1 MVSQGGRSQT
11 DMTVLDRDDVAW
23 AAVEA
28 GLWDQWH
35 ALCAS
40 ADVRALPVGLTR
52 LGEQLVLW
60 RDGAGTVHVMADRCP
75 HRGAALSRGRVA
87 GNCIACGYHG
97 VEVAAD
103 GSVARVPAFDGAGL
117 EGKKLVRVYP
127 VIEHNQAIYA
137 WFGSDPNAQ
146 PADLELPP
154 ELRDPDWDGFL
165 CVAVWQCHY
174 LYALDNL
181 VDPMHGSYL
190 HAHSHT
196 LFGGYRM
203 DRMEIA
209 DIKGGFTISRASGQR
224 AKNFDSGDFLYSGI
238 HWIHIDVPYPPSA
251 GPGGPFRIIGY
262 VTPIDRHSCMVFFY
276 RLRQVSGWRR
286 DMWRFLYK
294 TTLEGRHWDVLEQDR
309 VMLEDMPDDARY
321 HENLYQHDI
330 GVSRL
335 RRALYDL
342 AKSRAHPAKAV

>member
-146 PADLELPP
+146 PADLELTP

-165 CVAVWQCHY
+165 CVAVWGVG
-174 LYALDNL
+174 L
-181 VDPMHGSYL
+181 VWQ
-190 HAHSHT
+190 T
-196 LFGGYRM
+196 
-203 DRMEIA
+203 
-209 DIKGGFTISRASGQR
+209 
-224 AKNFDSGDFLYSGI
+224 
-238 HWIHIDVPYPPSA
+238 
-251 GPGGPFRIIGY
+251 
-262 VTPIDRHSCMVFFY
+262 
-276 RLRQVSGWRR
+276 
-286 DMWRFLYK
+286 
-294 TTLEGRHWDVLEQDR
+294 
-309 VMLEDMPDDARY
+309 
-321 HENLYQHDI
+321 
-330 GVSRL
+330 
-335 RRALYDL
+335 
-342 AKSRAHPAKAV
+342 